1 MKKEATVTSKGQIT
15 IPAEIRK
22 RFKLQAQDKVRFE
35 TKGDRVILR
44 PVRRED
50 LLAVYNS
57 VSAKGKETDIHT
69 IREETQKAIGEQ
81 AAKEGT

>member
-1 MKKEATVTSKGQIT
+1 MKKEATLTSKGQIT
-15 IPAEIRK
+15 IPADIRK
-22 RFKLQAQDKVRFE
+22 QLNLEAYDKVYFE
-35 TKGDRVILR
+35 VKEDRVILR

-57 VSAKGKETDIHT
+57 VSAKDKDTDIHT
-69 IREETQKAIGEQ
+69 IREETKKAIGEN